1 MKLVPLVLAT
11 GAAAVLAST
20 ATAAAVSGPS
30 CNLASAKSVKSA
42 LGITV
47 GSPSVTKN
55 GPVTVCEF
63 ASTSP
68 LLVRFET
75 NESASMF
82 AAGQKSFTQHGQPTK
97 TVNGLGTKAYS
108 STFAGKTNTIV
119 VLKNKTEL
127 LITANEPL
135 AKLEALAKLI
145 LPSL

>member
-1 MKLVPLVLAT
+1 
-11 GAAAVLAST
+11 
-20 ATAAAVSGPS
+20 
-30 CNLASAKSVKSA
+30 
-42 LGITV
+42 
-47 GSPSVTKN
+47 
-55 GPVTVCEF
+55 
-63 ASTSP
+63 
-68 LLVRFET
+68 
-75 NESASMF
+75 MF